1 MRTVVVYSGGLDSTV
16 LLAHLLAEGRE
27 VHAFTV
33 NYGQRHAR
41 EIESA
46 KAVCA
51 HYGVPHQ
58 VADLRALGAVFGTN
72 SLTDSGVA
80 VAEGHYT
87 EESMKTTV
95 VPNRNMILLAVAA
108 ARAIALQ
115 ADTLAYAAH
124 GGDHAIYPDCRP
136 EFADAMDHAIGLA
149 DWHKVRLERPM
160 VSWTKTEIV
169 RRGTE
174 LGVPFASTWSCYKG
188 GDKHCGRCGTCIER
202 REAFHLA
209 GVPDPTVYADDAPGI
224 GELVKCDWKM

>member
-1 MRTVVVYSGGLDSTV
+1 MRSVLVYSGGLDSTV
-16 LLAHLLAEGRE
+16 LLSHLIAEGRE

-46 KAVCA
+46 KAVCR
-51 HYGVPHQ
+51 HYAVPHQ

-72 SLTDSGVA
+72 SLTDNAVA

-108 ARAIALQ
+108 ARAIALK

-169 RRGTE
+169 LRGAA
-174 LGVPFASTWSCYKG
+174 LGVPMHLTWSCYKG
-188 GDKHCGRCGTCIER
+188 GEKHCGRCGTCIER

-209 GVPDPTVYADDAPGI
+209 GVSDPTVYADDAPGV
-224 GELVKCDWKM
+224 GELVKRGWTM